1 MNLRR
6 LILDVGKGI
15 NRPTLLELSE
25 TISKSKGVEGVNII
39 VTDMDIETM
48 GVNITIEGNN
58 MDYDSI
64 SKNIEEIGA
73 VIHSIDEIAVGS
85 KLIENIRRDD

>member
-1 MNLRR
+1 MNIRR

-25 TISKSKGVEGVNII
+25 AISSVKGVEGVNII

-48 GVNITIEGNN
+48 GVNITVEGNN
-58 MDYDSI
+58 MNYDQI
-64 SKNIEEIGA
+64 LKEIDEIGA
-73 VIHSIDEIAVGS
+73 VVHSVDEIAVGS
-85 KLIENIRRDD
+85 KLIENIRRDE